1 MSSLAYFEITSPAAE
16 AAQAFYR
23 GMFGWDI
30 QLMEGMGG
38 YALVDTHGKPGAA
51 GGGIGPLF
59 GPSAGVRIYFFEPD
73 LAAGL
78 ERAVALGGSVLQEP
92 TEIPGFGSF
101 AVFAD
106 PDGNAIGLW
115 DRPGLRA

>member
-1 MSSLAYFEITSPAAE
+1 MSSLTYFEVTSPAAE
-16 AAQAFYR
+16 AAQEFYR
-23 GMFGWDI
+23 AMFGWDVQVI
-30 QLMEGMGG
+30 DGMGG
-38 YALVDTHGKPGAA
+38 YALVNTHGEAGAP

-59 GPSAGVRIYFFEPD
+59 GPTGGVRIYFSEPD

-78 ERAVALGGSVLQEP
+78 KRAVELGGTVLQEP

-106 PDGNAIGLW
+106 PDGNPIGLW
-115 DRPGLRA
+115 DRPRLGA